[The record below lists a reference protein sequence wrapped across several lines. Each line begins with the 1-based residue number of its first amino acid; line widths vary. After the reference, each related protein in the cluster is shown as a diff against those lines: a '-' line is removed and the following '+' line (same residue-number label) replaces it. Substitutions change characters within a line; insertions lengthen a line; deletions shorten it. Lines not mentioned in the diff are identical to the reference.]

1 MHRHFLY
8 LPRTFVERTVCLGV
22 QSSFNALIDRSI
34 FVQMRNRVALHDKN
48 AQKSWE
54 KVLCKAGRIGKV
66 GPPASSRP
74 FFTFPYSHLAALN
87 GNPALRGQR
96 HMPRGLRHG

>member
-34 FVQMRNRVALHDKN
+34 FVQTRNRVALYDKN

-54 KVLCKAGRIGKV
+54 KVLCQAGRIGKV
-66 GPPASSRP
+66 VPPASRRH
-74 FFTFPYSHLAALN
+74 FFTFPYSHLAVLN

-96 HMPRGLRHG
+96 HAPRGLRHG

>member
-1 MHRHFLY
+1 MHRHFLF
-8 LPRTFVERTVCLGV
+8 LPRPFVERTVCLGV
-22 QSSFNALIDRSI
+22 QALFNAVIDRSI
-34 FVQMRNRVALHDKN
+34 FVQTRNRVALHDKN

-54 KVLCKAGRIGKV
+54 RVLCQSGRIGKV
-66 GPPASSRP
+66 GPPASSRS

-96 HMPRGLRHG
+96 HAPRGLRHG

>member
-1 MHRHFLY
+1 MQCDFSF
-8 LPRTFVERTVCLGV
+8 LPRPFVDRTVYPGV
-22 QSSFNALIDRSI
+22 QPSFNPLVGRSI
-34 FVQMRNRVALHDKN
+34 FVHMQNRLTLHDKN

-54 KVLCKAGRIGKV
+54 KVLSKAGRIGKV

-96 HMPRGLRHG
+96 HASRGLRHG